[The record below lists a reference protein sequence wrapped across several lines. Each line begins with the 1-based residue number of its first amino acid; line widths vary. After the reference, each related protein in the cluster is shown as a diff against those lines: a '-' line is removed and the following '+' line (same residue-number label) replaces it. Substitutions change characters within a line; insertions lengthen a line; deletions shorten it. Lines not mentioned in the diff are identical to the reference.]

1 MSAIVNNITKLR
13 GEFVSALKEQQEIQL
28 RMQDVPESQ
37 EQDAEPGSE
46 NEELAEL
53 SRSAL

>member
-1 MSAIVNNITKLR
+1 M
-13 GEFVSALKEQQEIQL
+13 

-53 SRSAL
+53 SRSALKRLHDISQEIKDQKVQLG

>member
-13 GEFVSALKEQQEIQL
+13 VEFVSALKEQQEIQM
-28 RMQDVPESQ
+28 RMQDVPEGQ